1 MGVVRRA
8 EFVSIWMI
16 MERSHKQR
24 FNHNEDGHDT
34 GVILR
39 TNNREYQQLE
49 MSDIL
54 DAVQFVR
61 MMIRDGEIFV

>member
-1 MGVVRRA
+1 MGAVRRA
-8 EFVSIWMI
+8 EFVSIRMT
-16 MERSHKQR
+16 MERSNKQR
-24 FNHNEDGHDT
+24 LIHNEDGLDT

-39 TNNREYQQLE
+39 TNNREYQQLK

-61 MMIRDGEIFV
+61 MRICDGEIFV

>member
-8 EFVSIWMI
+8 EFVSIRMI
-16 MERSHKQR
+16 LERSKKQR
-24 FNHNEDGHDT
+24 LIHNEDGHDT

-39 TNNREYQQLE
+39 TNNRESQQLE

-61 MMIRDGEIFV
+61 MRIRDGEIFV